1 MTNEL
6 KSFTNTPWIQE
17 TRNGFEVAEEEIN
30 RLEARPVQGEQ
41 SCMVQSDMKAWAVKK
56 GIWLFAYLS
65 NASMNSEPYKN
76 IVVLHA
82 IDRGW
87 LQEYSTGMEIYD

>member
-1 MTNEL
+1 MNSTDL
-6 KSFTNTPWIQE
+6 I
-17 TRNGFEVAEEEIN
+17 FEEVDRIN
-30 RLEARPVQGEQ
+30 ALPAQGEQ

-56 GIWLFAYLS
+56 GIWL
-65 NASMNSEPYKN
+65 SEPYKN

-87 LQEYSTGMEIYD
+87 LQEYSTGMEIVE

>member
-17 TRNGFEVAEEEIN
+17 TRNGFEIAEEEMN
-30 RLEARPVQGEQ
+30 RIEALPAQGEQ
-41 SCMVQSDMKAWAVKK
+41 SCMVQSDMKAWALKE
-56 GIWLFAYLS
+56 GLWP
-65 NASMNSEPYKN
+65 NEPYKN
-76 IVVLHA
+76 IIVLHA

>member
-30 RLEARPVQGEQ
+30 RLEARPVQGVQ
-41 SCMVQSDMKAWAVKK
+41 SCMVQSDMKAWSLKK
-56 GIWLFAYLS
+56 GLWP
-65 NASMNSEPYKN
+65 SEPYKN
-76 IVVLHA
+76 IIVLHA

>member
-1 MTNEL
+1 MNI
-6 KSFTNTPWIQE
+6 PWIQE
-17 TRNGFEVAEEEIN
+17 TRNDFEMAEEEIN
-30 RLEARPVQGEQ
+30 RLEARPVQGVQ
-41 SCMVQSDMKAWAVKK
+41 SCMVQSDMKAWSLKK
-56 GIWLFAYLS
+56 GLWS
-65 NASMNSEPYKN
+65 SEPYKN

>member
-1 MTNEL
+1 MNSTDL
-6 KSFTNTPWIQE
+6 V
-17 TRNGFEVAEEEIN
+17 FEEVDHIN
-30 RLEARPVQGEQ
+30 ALPAQGEQ

-56 GIWLFAYLS
+56 GIWL
-65 NASMNSEPYKN
+65 SEHYKN

-87 LQEYSTGMEIYD
+87 LQPNFTGMEIVE

>member
-1 MTNEL
+1 MNSTDL
-6 KSFTNTPWIQE
+6 I
-17 TRNGFEVAEEEIN
+17 FEEVDRIN
-30 RLEARPVQGEQ
+30 ALPAQGEQ

-56 GIWLFAYLS
+56 GIWL
-65 NASMNSEPYKN
+65 SEHYKN
-76 IVVLHA
+76 IIVLHA